1 MNDNE
6 YAPLVERINSTPYM
20 GYYTITGGGTRFAS
34 TFLEC
39 GGGSATI
46 LGINIP
52 YNQSVLDDFL
62 ADRNQ
67 PEKYVS
73 EDSAIKIAKQSFE
86 EAQHATLA
94 TNVDVFGIGVTV
106 SLAKNVPERPER
118 QHHIYLAGIK
128 KDRTVITSIVLNQSR
143 TRGHEEKIVE
153 REIFKLTARLL
164 EVEFDLPDYFGLDF
178 RKQGETQTVIDV
190 PIHMHDDNWSYDHSH
205 DNEVVD
211 AYFAG
216 SFNPIHDGH
225 RYIKQFVKEKLGLNV
240 VYELS
245 IKNVEKNVIDIE
257 DLEKRLKEIG
267 EWTTVTNC
275 ATFNEKIKTLS
286 NFTPHDYIIGYDT
299 FERIVS
305 LQYNTIDDMK
315 NWSEKGV
322 KFIVIPR
329 YQKTWKDAFE
339 NLDNETKEIAEKLI
353 VEDYQKEVDNIHLP
367 HSSTEIRTNENEK

>member
-190 PIHMHDDNWSYDHSH
+190 PIHMDGDNWAYDHSY

-286 NFTPHDYIIGYDT
+286 NFAPHDYIIGYDT